1 MATMDGVPEPK
12 IIPGTKQKISF
23 MKMMKNSFHLG
34 ENAKTALMAIGFLS
48 LVMLLSYLYW
58 FA

>member
-1 MATMDGVPEPK
+1 
-12 IIPGTKQKISF
+12 
-23 MKMMKNSFHLG
+23 MKRTLHSFHVG
-34 ENAKTALMAIGFLS
+34 ENLKTGLFAFGFLA

>member
-1 MATMDGVPEPK
+1 
-12 IIPGTKQKISF
+12 
-23 MKMMKNSFHLG
+23 MKKTLLSFHVG
-34 ENAKTALMAIGFLS
+34 ENVKTAFIAFGFLG

>member
-1 MATMDGVPEPK
+1 
-12 IIPGTKQKISF
+12 
-23 MKMMKNSFHLG
+23 MKKLTTNFHLG
-34 ENAKTALMAIGFLS
+34 EKGKIALLAAGFLG